1 MRGYAL
7 ACVGIPGH
15 AWGCVPIPMRT
26 GAHAHT
32 CECVSMRSPGSGS
45 GSWMGRSRMR
55 RGVQGRVRVGGATPT
70 YGATRSGMRVCMTI
84 DLEYT
89 WPILGIKGF

>member
-1 MRGYAL
+1 
-7 ACVGIPGH
+7 
-15 AWGCVPIPMRT
+15 
-26 GAHAHT
+26 
-32 CECVSMRSPGSGS
+32 
-45 GSWMGRSRMR
+45 MGRSRMR